1 MIAKSALPFDNS
13 FSQLPEQFF
22 SHQQPSPVSS
32 PGLIRIN
39 TKLAQQLG
47 IDAQWLASEEGLHM
61 LAGNALPE
69 HASPIATV
77 YAGHQFGNWNPQL
90 GDGRAILLGEVCSP
104 INGLR
109 YDIQLKGAGETPYS
123 RMGDGRS
130 PLGPVLREYIVGEAM
145 ASLGIPSTRS
155 LAAVTTGDNV
165 VRDRLLPGG
174 ILTRVAQSHIR
185 IGSFQY
191 FAARQDTASVQTLA
205 DYVINR
211 HFPDAAHAD
220 NPYQVLLENVI
231 SRQAQLVALWQS
243 VGFIHGV
250 MNTDNMLLC
259 GETVDYG
266 PCAFMDT
273 FNPDTVFSSIDRGG
287 RYAYGNQPAIAQ
299 WNLSWLAQSLL
310 PLLAENEK
318 QAVEVAQNALND
330 FADLYL
336 HAYDTAMCKKLG
348 ISAETPVN
356 LMLKQNLLDL
366 MSKEQCDFTLCFRF
380 LTENLVPGE
389 THSPGI
395 GDFFQLPTAFNPWV
409 EQWRRQVD
417 KENANLSAVQ
427 ADLLAINP
435 AFIPRNHLVEEVIE
449 SATTHNDFSPFHSLV
464 DLLEKPF
471 DYHPEHSTYAQPPR
485 PEQVVENTFCGT

>member
-1 MIAKSALPFDNS
+1 MNAKSALPFDNS

-47 IDAQWLASEEGLHM
+47 VDAQWLASEEGLQM

-104 INGLR
+104 ANGFR
-109 YDIQLKGAGETPYS
+109 YDIQLKGSGETPYS

-130 PLGPVLREYIVGEAM
+130 PLGPVLREYIVSEAM

-185 IGSFQY
+185 IGSFQF

-220 NPYQVLLENVI
+220 NPYQALLENVI
-231 SRQAQLVALWQS
+231 SRQAQLIALWQS

-273 FNPDTVFSSIDRGG
+273 FNPETVYSSIDRGG

-318 QAVEVAQNALND
+318 QAVEIAQDALNS
-330 FADLYL
+330 FADLYQ

-356 LMLKQNLLDL
+356 LMLRQNLLDL

-380 LTENLVPGE
+380 LAENLVPSD
-389 THSPGI
+389 THPPGI
-395 GDFFQLPTAFNPWV
+395 SDFFQLPSAFNPWM

-449 SATTHNDFSPFHSLV
+449 RATTHNDFSPFHSLA
-464 DLLEKPF
+464 DLLESPF
-471 DYHPEHSTYAQPPR
+471 DYHPDHRSYAQPPR
-485 PEQVVENTFCGT
+485 PEEVVENTFCGT